1 VDRCKMAAKKL
12 ILAIVIVIVEIA
24 AAVEREIT
32 VHVDAGKEECFFE
45 TVIKGNTLTVEYQVI
60 DGGST
65 QMSELDINFRIMNP
79 RGQPLIAE
87 FKKSDGAHSQRVEE
101 LGDYKIC
108 FDNKFSYVSSKTV
121 YFEMINENED
131 EDYDDLAGI
140 FDDDEEEDSEYY
152 EVQVTDIE
160 GKLKKIK
167 EDIVKARHLQD
178 LIRVTDLKDRTIM
191 EHNFER
197 VNVMSC
203 LYVFVLIAAG
213 LCQVVLVRSLFDDKS
228 KINPLWKKA
237 FKD

>member
-1 VDRCKMAAKKL
+1 MAGAN
-12 ILAIVIVIVEIA
+12 LAVAIA
-24 AAVEREIT
+24 VVMMNTVLAVEREVT

-45 TVIKGNTLTVEYQVI
+45 TVLKGNTLTVEYQVI

-65 QMSELDINFRIMNP
+65 QMAELDINFRIINP

-87 FKKSDGAHSQRVEE
+87 FKKSDGSHSQRVEE

-121 YFEMINENED
+121 YFELINENED
-131 EDYDDLAGI
+131 EEYDDLAGI
-140 FDDDEEEDSEYY
+140 FDDDEDVDSEYY
-152 EVQVTDIE
+152 EVQVSDIE

-178 LIRVTDLKDRTIM
+178 LIRVTDLKDRSIM

-197 VNVMSC
+197 VNWMSGF
-203 LYVFVLIAAG
+203 YVIILIAAG
-213 LCQVVLVRSLFDDKS
+213 LCQVLLVRSLFDDKS

>member
-1 VDRCKMAAKKL
+1 MWSQHFLVTA
-12 ILAIVIVIVEIA
+12 VIVILKFAE
-24 AAVEREIT
+24 AVEREVT
-32 VHVDAGKEECFFE
+32 VHVDAGKEECFYE

-65 QMSELDINFRIMNP
+65 QVAELDINFRIVSP
-79 RGQPLIAE
+79 RGEPLIAE
-87 FKKSDGAHSQRVEE
+87 FKQSDGAHSHRVEE

-131 EDYDDLAGI
+131 EEYDDLAGI
-140 FDDDEEEDSEYY
+140 FDDDEDADTEYY

-167 EDIVKARHLQD
+167 EDILKARHLQD
-178 LIRVTDLKDRTIM
+178 LIRVTDLKDRSIM

-197 VNVMSC
+197 VNYMSMF
-203 LYVFVLIAAG
+203 YVFILVAAG